1 MHESKHITKMNR
13 VHRQA
18 GASLLEIISYLGIA
32 SVIILGAV
40 MLLNSAFGGANAN
53 RALNEITS
61 IQMNVKKLYMG
72 QQQGFG
78 TGSLN
83 TVIANAG
90 KFPTT
95 LRVAGANVF
104 NAWNSAVVVTGAN
117 NQFTISYAG
126 IPRDVCIDLISGSTG
141 FVNVAVNGA
150 AALTPPVT
158 PAQASGA
165 TGCSAATNTVE
176 WRSN

>member
-1 MHESKHITKMNR
+1 MKKTVTLSKI
-13 VHRQA
+13 HRFHKQA

-32 SVIILGAV
+32 SVVILGAV

-53 RALNEITS
+53 RALNEVTS
-61 IQMNVKKLYMG
+61 IQMNVKKLFMG
-72 QQQGFG
+72 QQAGFG

-83 TVIANAG
+83 TTIATAQ

-126 IPRDVCIDLISGSTG
+126 VPQDVCIDLISGSAG
-141 FVNVAVNGA
+141 FESVAVNGA
-150 AALTPPVT
+150 AAMATPIT
-158 PAQASGA
+158 PAQAAGA
-165 TGCSAATNTVE
+165 TGCNAATNTIV

>member
-1 MHESKHITKMNR
+1 MHKHVTLLRNNR
-13 VHRQA
+13 FHKQA

-32 SVIILGAV
+32 AVVILGAV
-40 MLLNSAFGGANAN
+40 MLLNSAFGSANAN
-53 RALNEITS
+53 RALNEVTS

-72 QQQGFG
+72 QQAGFG
-78 TGSLN
+78 VGSLN
-83 TVIANAG
+83 TTIATAN

-104 NAWNSAVVVTGAN
+104 NAWNSAVVVTGVN
-117 NQFTISYAG
+117 NEFTISYAG
-126 IPRDVCIDLISGSTG
+126 VPQDVCIDLISGSSG

-150 AALTPPVT
+150 AALTPPIT

-165 TGCSAATNTVE
+165 TGCNAATNTIL